1 LRSLTRSFALEL
13 HRKGRKKTLQRKGF
27 LKTSRLTFYQGFDTV
42 TKIARA
48 LQVSNFSP
56 SKNHKKK
63 KTREKE
69 RKYEGKG
76 KDRKREGPFQDRKEH
91 QGIVVDI

>member
-1 LRSLTRSFALEL
+1 
-13 HRKGRKKTLQRKGF
+13 

-63 KTREKE
+63 TREKE
-69 RKYEGKG
+69 RNYEGKG